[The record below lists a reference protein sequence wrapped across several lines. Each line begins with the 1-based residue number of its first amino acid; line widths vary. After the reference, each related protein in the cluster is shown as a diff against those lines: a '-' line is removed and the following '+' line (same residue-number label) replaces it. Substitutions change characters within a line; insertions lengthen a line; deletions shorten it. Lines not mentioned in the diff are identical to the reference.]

1 MNTITK
7 LLLAAALLTAGGCAK
22 ESGDQPAPTETT
34 PAPTTPPPQPEQ
46 AEIPDEALPVATD
59 FEDDAEKQISAENYK
74 SELDTLE
81 QEIAAE

>member
-7 LLLAAALLTAGGCAK
+7 LLLAMALVAAGGCAK
-22 ESGDQPAPTETT
+22 ETEDQPATTEPATQAEPQ
-34 PAPTTPPPQPEQ
+34 PAP
-46 AEIPDEALPVATD
+46 AALPDEELPVATD

-74 SELDTLE
+74 GELDTLE